1 MKRGHNGWSRPVNM
15 WTKNRERIQE
25 ENSWATSSVVSL
37 NRQRI
42 YFFISGIG
50 THWTDFNGQLWSNV
64 ELGWYSL
71 IWWWSG
77 SNQVWNWRCRD
88 LPSIAAAAGARE
100 KYSLLL
106 LLMLLWLW
114 LFPLSLLLRVVRWN
128 GASKV
133 CFVCFFFMNKDE
145 PIFAAFPRRIAVLA
159 HCLPKKKTR
168 PVTAPLCRPGK
179 TSKASGK
186 TPHP

>member
-133 CFVCFFFMNKDE
+133 CFVCFFSWIKTSRFLRPSLGE
-145 PIFAAFPRRIAVLA
+145 SPYWPIVYQ
-159 HCLPKKKTR
+159 KKTR